1 MRWIVFCF
9 VFLLSGSSLQA
20 KKYELE
26 SPSGTVKI
34 IITVDKEEG
43 ISARTFFA
51 GNEVMAIGPV
61 WMDVEGFEVLGIE
74 PRVRKLHRAD
84 VNEEFHPAV
93 REKRAIVKNNYKEI
107 SLLFKSDFRLDFRA
121 YDDGVA
127 YRFRTLLGPQIQV
140 NDERVKFSFPGDPSV
155 YYPTEESFFT
165 HSEREYE
172 YLKVREI
179 SHGKIASLPALLDL
193 ENEIKILLTESHLED
208 YPGLYLNGSDDAS
221 ASLTGI
227 FPTFVLEEKLY
238 RDRDMKPEK
247 RADYLAIT
255 SGNRSFPWRVAAFSA
270 SDEELLGNDIVLR
283 LAPESRIDDVSW
295 IEPGMVSWDWWNAT
309 NNVGVPFISG
319 VNTATYKY
327 HIDFASDYGLEYIIL
342 DEGWS
347 VPGDLFQINPECD
360 MDEIMRYA
368 HEKNVGIILWVLWN
382 ALDNDLEAALD
393 KFEKWG
399 VKGIKV
405 DFMQRDDQA
414 MVRYYWKVAKAAA
427 EHKMLVDF
435 HGSYKPTGIRR
446 AYPNVVNREGLKGL
460 ENAKWSDLITPD
472 HDCTLPFIRMVAGP
486 MDYTPGA
493 MRNAQKSNYSIS
505 FNRPMSQ
512 GTRSHQLALYV
523 LFESPVQMLCDL
535 PSHYYKEALSMEFL
549 SVVPTVW
556 DETYPLFGKIGDY
569 AGIARKSGEN
579 YFIGVITDWSERD
592 FDIDLSFLPDG
603 RYELIQ
609 FSDGLNAG
617 RYAEDCEK
625 KVMQISSKEALE
637 IHLAP
642 GGGWV
647 GILKPIP
654 ER

>member
-1 MRWIVFCF
+1 M
-9 VFLLSGSSLQA
+9 QA

-360 MDEIMRYA
+360 MDEIMIYA